1 MVYYPANKRYAKNK
15 LVRATASFSRISDPE
30 ICKWLES
37 KDNKSGYV
45 KELIRADYEK
55 HKKQEEN

>member
-1 MVYYPANKRYAKNK
+1 MYYPANKRYAKNK

-37 KDNKSGYV
+37 KDNKSRYV

-55 HKKQEEN
+55 EVA